1 MRLSL
6 LCRTPRERAGRAVTA
21 SGAALLIASALAAAA
36 AIPAA
41 AAAGCQAT
49 YTISSQWNGGFTA
62 NVSIVNLGS
71 PVTAWTAGWTFPGNQ
86 QVTQI
91 WNGSATQSGPSVT
104 VGNLSYNGSVPT
116 GASVSFGFNGSYSTT
131 TNAAPSQLTFNGTV
145 CTGTVSSPT
154 PTPTPTTTPTS
165 TPTPTPTPT
174 TTTTPPPGPPNAPG
188 TWTAAPVN
196 PATGGAATFL
206 WLLTDGSILSN
217 GSGLNQWVKLVPD
230 SHGNYANGTWVTLAA
245 SPYGMGAAQ
254 EHVLPDGRFYQA
266 GGEFIYNFP
275 AGSSAND
282 HNAVQLYNP
291 VTNTWSLGQE
301 GLYGAL
307 QDSGSATLANGRI
320 VASDLGAAQTQIF
333 NPSSNTWAAAGP
345 RPASAG
351 EDGWVTL
358 PDGSVV
364 SMSTGGQYRY
374 NPGSSTWITLPPA
387 PSGYANGGVDPA
399 TTTLMSNGKI
409 LVMGS
414 NTSAIYTPGATPS
427 APGSWAQG
435 PGMPQGSF
443 VDDSYADPESNGKVI
458 FDTVK
463 CSWVTGACGSA
474 SGPEIV
480 EYDPAAG
487 TMTTISEPPDSS
499 GQAVNFIN
507 LPNGQVLAAAG
518 GRDWIYTPVGSPQNS
533 SRPAVTSV
541 TANSDGSYHLTG
553 TQLSG
558 FVSTGE
564 DDYQDPQGF
573 PVVYLT
579 NSAGSVYYARSDN
592 FSTMAPST
600 PGEVETADFTLPSGL
615 PHGTYNLYVSACGI
629 SSGTSYSFTY

>member
-1 MRLSL
+1 
-6 LCRTPRERAGRAVTA
+6 
-21 SGAALLIASALAAAA
+21 
-36 AIPAA
+36 
-41 AAAGCQAT
+41 
-49 YTISSQWNGGFTA
+49 
-62 NVSIVNLGS
+62 
-71 PVTAWTAGWTFPGNQ
+71 
-86 QVTQI
+86 
-91 WNGSATQSGPSVT
+91 
-104 VGNLSYNGSVPT
+104 
-116 GASVSFGFNGSYSTT
+116 
-131 TNAAPSQLTFNGTV
+131 
-145 CTGTVSSPT
+145 
-154 PTPTPTTTPTS
+154 
-165 TPTPTPTPT
+165 
-174 TTTTPPPGPPNAPG
+174 
-188 TWTAAPVN
+188 
-196 PATGGAATFL
+196 
-206 WLLTDGSILSN
+206 
-217 GSGLNQWVKLVPD
+217 
-230 SHGNYANGTWVTLAA
+230 
-245 SPYGMGAAQ
+245 MGAAQ
-254 EHVLPDGRFYQA
+254 EHILPDGRFYQA

-291 VTNTWSLGQE
+291 VTNTWTLGQQ

-320 VASDLGAAQTQIF
+320 VSSDISAAQTQIF
-333 NPSSNTWAAAGP
+333 NPSGNTWAAAGP

-374 NPGSSTWITLPPA
+374 NPSSSTWITLPPA

-399 TTTLMSNGKI
+399 TTTLMPNGKI

-474 SGPEIV
+474 SGPQIV

-487 TMTTISEPPDSS
+487 TMTPISEPPDSS

-533 SRPAVTSV
+533 WRPTVTSV

-579 NSAGSVYYARSDN
+579 NSAGNVYYARSGN

-600 PGEVETADFTLPSGL
+600 PAEVEAADFTLPPGL

-629 SSGTSYSFTY
+629 SSGTSHSFTY